1 MVIAETSTHTAA
13 IVSLRGRMT
22 ADRLGERL
30 PARVARSLAQGH
42 RTVIVDLEG
51 VSYMDSSCLGEIVT
65 AHAIADA
72 HGGRLQLS
80 RVPSRIRRLLDLAQL
95 TPILIAA

>member
-13 IVSLRGRMT
+13 IVSLLGRMT

-30 PARVARSLAQGH
+30 PARVAPLLARGH
-42 RTVIVDLEG
+42 RGVIVDLGG

-65 AHAIADA
+65 AYAMVEEY
-72 HGGRLQLS
+72 GGRLQLI

-95 TPILIAA
+95 TPILSAA